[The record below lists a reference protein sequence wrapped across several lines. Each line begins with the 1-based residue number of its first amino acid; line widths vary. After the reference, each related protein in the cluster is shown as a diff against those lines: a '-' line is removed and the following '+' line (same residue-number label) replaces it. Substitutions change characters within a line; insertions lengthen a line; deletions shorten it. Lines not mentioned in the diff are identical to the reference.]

1 MAGLEDLLRYKQ
13 KVELK
18 NPRTNK
24 TVKTV
29 WIRILGDEDLRD
41 AFKFS
46 RIMSSEK
53 RAKLRDKDSDTY
65 KDEIRTLMDSTRAEK
80 MELIV
85 ASKENQ
91 YANEAPIIV
100 VREELPKIE
109 EIAVQP
115 DAPTLEEQERFDAA
129 EEEDNNKYLKAIED
143 YIQTKVN
150 ELKASLEELTDDRL
164 NEIAEAEFIN
174 IQSLQAFLEELN
186 QQKAYRAT
194 YMDEACTKRGFDSI
208 DKFKNADSN
217 IKSQLIV
224 AYSELEVNPDEVKN

>member
-1 MAGLEDLLRYKQ
+1 MAGLEDLLRYK
-13 KVELK
+13 KEVELK
-18 NPRTNK
+18 NRSGK
-24 TVKTV
+24 TVKKV

-46 RIMSSEK
+46 RIVSAEK
-53 RAKLRDKDSDTY
+53 RARLRDKNSDTY
-65 KDEIRTLMDSTRAEK
+65 KDEIRTLLDSTKAEK
-80 MELIV
+80 IELIV

-91 YANEAPIIV
+91 YANEAPVILS
-100 VREELPKIE
+100 REELPKIE

-129 EEEDNNKYLKAIED
+129 EEEDNSKYLKSIED

-150 ELKASLEELTDDRL
+150 ELKANLAEVTDERL
-164 NEIAEAEFIN
+164 NELAEIEFIN

-208 DKFKNADSN
+208 DKFKNADSS